1 MSNIIRD
8 NLIVDVL
15 QGCIG
20 FSTPEMNI
28 MATYGFLIK
37 VLNGVFSPQDIFLTC
52 VCLIIHDRFCTM
64 LFKQFITSFIGKHY
78 AVALHLHYFFSLR
91 VFNIWRK
98 HVRRQT

>member
-37 VLNGVFSPQDIFLTC
+37 VLNGVFSPQDIFWL
-52 VCLIIHDRFCTM
+52 VC
-64 LFKQFITSFIGKHY
+64 
-78 AVALHLHYFFSLR
+78 A
-91 VFNIWRK
+91 
-98 HVRRQT
+98 